1 MATKVEELLEDA
13 YDDVKNDVSAA
24 IKAHPQYEQFVS
36 TLAAQGIE
44 KLFALVATAAAP

>member
-1 MATKVEELLEDA
+1 MAKVEQLLESA
-13 YDDVKNDVSAA
+13 YDDVKADVVAA

-44 KLFALVATAAAP
+44 KLFALVSSAA